1 MDPVILTSEKVYK
14 VQIGGEVKLE
24 CDVTNLG
31 DMVLMWKQGRRVLTA
46 GRLMVR
52 RDPRLRLE
60 GTNLI
65 ITNLEAEDAGSY
77 DCEIEAESDRPVSVS
92 HKLDILIPPSIFS
105 EPADG
110 NVVVKRGSSVSIRCL
125 ATGNPEPV
133 VTWSKVNQAD
143 VVGSGEV
150 MELSQVTR
158 HHEGVYQCSANN
170 GVGEKA
176 ESQINL
182 RVLRE

>member
-65 ITNLEAEDAGSY
+65 MVVLDMMMAFDKCQY
-77 DCEIEAESDRPVSVS
+77 SVLFLMAME
-92 HKLDILIPPSIFS
+92 KLPSILFG
-105 EPADG
+105 P
-110 NVVVKRGSSVSIRCL
+110 
-125 ATGNPEPV
+125 
-133 VTWSKVNQAD
+133 
-143 VVGSGEV
+143 
-150 MELSQVTR
+150 
-158 HHEGVYQCSANN
+158 
-170 GVGEKA
+170 
-176 ESQINL
+176 
-182 RVLRE
+182 

>member
-1 MDPVILTSEKVYK
+1 MTRYS
-14 VQIGGEVKLE
+14 GE
-24 CDVTNLG
+24 
-31 DMVLMWKQGRRVLTA
+31 
-46 GRLMVR
+46 
-52 RDPRLRLE
+52 
-60 GTNLI
+60 
-65 ITNLEAEDAGSY
+65 Y
-77 DCEIEAESDRPVSVS
+77 DCEIEADSDRPISVT
-92 HKLDILIPPSIFS
+92 HKLDILIPPAIFS

-125 ATGNPEPV
+125 ATGNPKPV
-133 VTWSKVNQAD
+133 VTWSKVNQVD

-176 ESQINL
+176 SSQINL